1 MICSNGSVNDENRQ
15 LILREQDDFYFD
27 ATKNKNCETVSE
39 NRVDLSSPQGYCMN
53 IQ

>member
-1 MICSNGSVNDENRQ
+1 MTKIGNLYSASKMIFIFG
-15 LILREQDDFYFD
+15 

-53 IQ
+53 IQQLTGLD